1 MTGTN
6 RVGNLPKKYMQSL
19 FFYLL
24 LRCCESAHFLLVFSG
39 AARRGTRSRISLI
52 FGIERVLLQN
62 LEICAQVSG
71 ETGLRCLYMF
81 VSFAP
86 TKRNHFNNRN
96 LPVIWSINSI
106 LAGPIAAHVSVPGA
120 TSVRPWKFQ

>member
-1 MTGTN
+1 
-6 RVGNLPKKYMQSL
+6 
-19 FFYLL
+19 LL
-24 LRCCESAHFLLVFSG
+24 QVRCCESAHFLLLYFPAPVTCTVG
-39 AARRGTRSRISLI
+39 EEMGTRSRISLI
-52 FGIERVLLQN
+52 TGISERVLLQN